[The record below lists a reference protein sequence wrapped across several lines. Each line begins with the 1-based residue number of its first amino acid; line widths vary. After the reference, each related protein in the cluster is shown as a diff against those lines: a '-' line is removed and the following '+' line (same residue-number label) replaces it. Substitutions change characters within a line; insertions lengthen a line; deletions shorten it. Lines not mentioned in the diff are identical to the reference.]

1 MPDENVAISWATIW
15 TILSVVDTVLVALAI
30 VVVLRRPREPRAM
43 LVWILALLLLPVVGL
58 ILFVLT
64 GEPRMERTRRK
75 RHRRRRRLHSL
86 LNQQATERQ
95 QRHGEKAANL
105 VDPSAADLMTLATR
119 LSACAPTTGNEI
131 TIYHEDEQNFNA
143 TVEAIEQARDH
154 VHLEYYIFQPDETGR
169 TLRDLLVRK
178 AGEGVQVRL
187 LVDYVGCWRWP
198 RSFRRSF
205 VEGGVRVAWFLP
217 VVPWRG
223 RWRVNFRNHR
233 KIVVV
238 DGVTGFT
245 GSQNIGD
252 EYRGRLAKFG
262 PWRDTHMRLVGPSVQ
277 QLQEIFVEDWHYATR
292 EDLSDA
298 AYFPDPPQ
306 AGTHTA
312 QVIASGPDSN
322 TRTMHHLLLSAV
334 AGARKSV
341 AVLTP
346 YFAPDAIMNVALQ
359 SAAYRG
365 VRVQLLVPSC
375 SNHWLTLWA
384 GRSFYQEL
392 SDAGVEI
399 YEYDRAMLHS
409 KVMIVDDAW
418 ALVGS
423 ANMDQRSFR
432 INFEVTTILYT
443 EKLAS
448 DLREDFN
455 WLLRDARR
463 IKPAGT
469 DHWSFRQSIL
479 LGLARVASPML

>member
-1 MPDENVAISWATIW
+1 MSWAAFW
-15 TILSVVDTVLVALAI
+15 TVLSVMDTTLVAVAI
-30 VVVLRRPREPRAM
+30 VVILRRPREPRAM

-58 ILFVLT
+58 VLFVLT
-64 GEPRMERTRRK
+64 GEPRMERTRRR
-75 RHRRRRRLHSL
+75 RHRRRQRLHPSL
-86 LNQQATERQ
+86 TSKAENLRQ
-95 QRHGEKAANL
+95 KHGEKAASL
-105 VDPSAADLMTLATR
+105 TDPSAAKLMSLATR
-119 LSACAPTTGNEI
+119 ISERAPTTGNQV

-143 TVEAIEQARDH
+143 IIEAVEQARDH

-169 TLRDLLVRK
+169 VLRDLLVRK

-187 LVDYVGCWRWP
+187 LVDYIGCWRWP

-205 VEGGVRVAWFLP
+205 TKGGVKVASFLP

-238 DGVTGFT
+238 DGATGFT

-252 EYRGRLAKFG
+252 EYRGRLAKYS
-262 PWRDTHMRLVGPSVQ
+262 PWRDTHMKLTGPAVH

-292 EDLSDA
+292 EDLSGA
-298 AYFPDPPQ
+298 VYFPDPPQ
-306 AGTHTA
+306 SGAHTV

-322 TRTMHHLLLSAV
+322 ARTMHHLLLTAV

-346 YFAPDAIMNVALQ
+346 YFAPDTIVNVALQ

-365 VRVQLLVPSC
+365 VHVQLLIPSC
-375 SNHWLTLWA
+375 SNHRVTLWA

-418 ALVGS
+418 AMVGS

-443 EKLAS
+443 EELAD
-448 DLREDFN
+448 DLQGDFD
-455 WLLRDARR
+455 WLLTDARR
-463 IKPAGT
+463 IKPAGLQ
-469 DHWSFRQSIL
+469 HWSFRETMM
-479 LGLARVASPML
+479 LGLARLASPML